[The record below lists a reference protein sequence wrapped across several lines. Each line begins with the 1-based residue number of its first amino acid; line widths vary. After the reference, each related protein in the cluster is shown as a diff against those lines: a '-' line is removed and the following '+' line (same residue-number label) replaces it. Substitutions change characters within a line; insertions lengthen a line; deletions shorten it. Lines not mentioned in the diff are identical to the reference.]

1 MDTEPS
7 LTARST
13 NSKILR
19 KLAAQ
24 PDAQHRFFQALGEG
38 LTTAALIYGFA
49 TREEVAKWIADN
61 LDLKVSEARVF
72 SLRA

>member
-24 PDAQHRFFQALGEG
+24 PDAQNRFFQALGEG
-38 LTTAALIYGFA
+38 LTTTALIYDFA
-49 TREEVAKWIADN
+49 TFKEVTEWIADN
-61 LDLKVSEARVF
+61 LQVSEAREF
-72 SLRA
+72 SLCVLD